1 MVKKEHLYASSIMI
15 YNFFHFRTVPM
26 DFCPNY
32 LIDPSHPSLWSNWR
46 PSSGSAWR
54 WGGSF
59 HTFQTKLILIYLYF
73 LAKAIKFFFSASIYI
88 CILGMAIKYIWLLS
102 SRLQLAECNWVSAN
116 GPRRLWGETLGW
128 AGRWRWW
135 EFIVKTILDCAQ
147 NHHVI
152 SQVEGGLQV
161 DLCID

>member
-15 YNFFHFRTVPM
+15 YNFLYFRIVPM
-26 DFCPNY
+26 DFCPSY
-32 LIDPSHPSLWSNWR
+32 LIDPSLWSNWR

-73 LAKAIKFFFSASIYI
+73 LAKAIKFFSVHQFIFAY
-88 CILGMAIKYIWLLS
+88 WEW
-102 SRLQLAECNWVSAN
+102 QLNIFDFCHPGCNWLNAIGYLAD
-116 GPRRLWGETLGW
+116 GPRRLWRETLGW